1 MLSNLR
7 LVLLQQRKF
16 LATFF
21 LVVFLPSI
29 ILAYFGIRAI
39 RNERYKLQQLSL
51 EQQQGFI
58 RTLKVEVL
66 SLLERETAGLREFS
80 ANRAMVDRDFQ
91 SLHGLVSKR
100 LQEKAV
106 LGEIVVWNGEDPLWF
121 PGRVARPPA
130 APVPD
135 IPAEWKRLQPDL
147 AEAENL
153 EFRLKNFT
161 EAILLYGQILQRA
174 KDATAKAWVKSRIA
188 RCAAK
193 QKKFKLAA
201 QTYLSI
207 IEEFPALTTESGRPL
222 EIVSR
227 MARVDALRADR
238 NFDSFFPESVQAL
251 KNLDQDFWSSR
262 GDQVDQYAAMLLQ
275 MIDEVV
281 RDSASVRP
289 PDDFRS
295 LVDNIQDSLDQKLQ
309 IWRLA
314 DVVRKDLLP
323 GIRNKIANSSSGSLG
338 IQKDVLEFEEKE
350 VLVLLAP
357 ADGRKPGN
365 ADVFLG
371 SLLQIGDLKET
382 LDACQTENRPPGIS
396 VLIRSSRSE
405 RVLFGGEKSSGRTS
419 TFTDFFPENFPP
431 WKVEVLQS
439 EGVEAGIPLYRNIF
453 FWTILALLVIVFF
466 GSGLIIRTIVQEVSL
481 LNLKSEFIASVSHEF
496 KTPLTAMGAIL
507 ERLLSDEVKDPKKT
521 REYYRILSHD
531 SDRLKRLVKNVLD
544 FTKIEDGKR
553 EYKLA
558 PVDIARLV
566 RQEADSFQKENQL
579 AGFRVTTKSDDDIP
593 PVLADDEAMRQA
605 LHNILD
611 NAAKFSSREKNID
624 VAVKRRRDSVEI
636 AVEDR
641 GVGIPESEQK
651 KVFEKFYRGRQAS
664 AVSPTGTG
672 LGLTLVKHIMDAHGG
687 RVAITSRPGKGTRVS
702 LILPLG
708 KGG

>member
-51 EQQQGFI
+51 EQQREFV
-58 RTLKVEVL
+58 RALKAEVQ
-66 SLLERETAGLREFS
+66 SAVERETAGLRELS
-80 ANRAMVDRDFQ
+80 TSRAMMERDYRSF
-91 SLHGLVSKR
+91 HDLVSR
-100 LQEKAV
+100 HLQEKSP
-106 LGEIVVWNGEDPLWF
+106 LGEIVVLNRESPLWF
-121 PGRVARPPA
+121 PGRSARPPHVRPRDA
-130 APVPD
+130 
-135 IPAEWKRLQPDL
+135 PAEWKRLQPDL
-147 AEAENL
+147 ARAENS
-153 EFRLKNFT
+153 EFRIKNFA
-161 EAILLYGQILQRA
+161 EAVSLYRQILQRV
-174 KDATAKAWVKSRIA
+174 KGDTVKAWIKSRIA
-188 RCAAK
+188 RCEVK
-193 QKKFKLAA
+193 QNNFKLAA

-207 IEEFPALTTESGRPL
+207 IEEFPGAVTESGRPL

-227 MARVDALRADR
+227 MERLDALRADR
-238 NFDSFFPESVQAL
+238 NFGTFFFESVQTL
-251 KNLDQDFWSSR
+251 KHLDQNFWSLS

-275 MIDEVV
+275 MVDEVV
-281 RDSASVRP
+281 RESESERP
-289 PDDFRS
+289 PENFKSSVKDIENS
-295 LVDNIQDSLDQKLQ
+295 LAQKLE

-314 DVVRKDLLP
+314 EAVRKDLLP
-323 GIRNKIANSSSGSLG
+323 GIRNKMANSASEGPS
-338 IQKDVLEFEEKE
+338 IEKDVLEFEGKD
-350 VLVLLAP
+350 VLVILLP
-357 ADGRKPGN
+357 LHGRIPDTADE
-365 ADVFLG
+365 FLG

-382 LDACQTENRPPGIS
+382 LDMRLKENRPPGIS
-396 VLIRSSRSE
+396 ILIRSSLSE
-405 RVLFGGEKSSGRTS
+405 RVLFGDEKSAGQMPA
-419 TFTDFFPENFPP
+419 FTDFFPGNFPP
-431 WKVEVLQS
+431 WKVEAFQS
-439 EGVEAGIPLYRNIF
+439 ESAGGGIPLYKNIF
-453 FWTILALLVIVFF
+453 FWTILALLFIVFF
-466 GSGLIIRTIVQEVSL
+466 GSGLIIRTIVQEVNL

-566 RQEADSFQKENQL
+566 RQEVDSFQKENEP
-579 AGFRVTTKSDDDIP
+579 AGFIVAIESDAYIP

-611 NAAKFSSREKNID
+611 NAAKFSAGEKDID
-624 VAVKRRRDSVEI
+624 VAVKRRQDSVEI

-641 GVGIPESEQK
+641 GVGIPEGEQK

-664 AVSPTGTG
+664 SVSPTGTG

-687 RVAITSRPGKGTRVS
+687 RVAITRRPGKGTRVS